1 MFRNREIVGA
11 VEFGSSGI
19 CVLLGELLQDGSLCV
34 IAKGEAPANGIMK
47 GEIDSLDTVFDHLG
61 KALNDADIMSGG
73 ELNNCSLLVVPIS
86 GCDIKSC
93 QGRGA
98 VNIDSPDGR
107 VTEADRARAHKN
119 ARLCRLDKGRG
130 ILNSSESYFY
140 IDDSL
145 KRRDPIGQAA
155 DKLEAWVHIVHG
167 LVNRMENFRQI
178 LHNSGFEEHIEMV
191 FSPMAAA
198 EGVLVQ
204 EERENGVLLID
215 LGAGVTNYLLEFNRG
230 VLASGQLQV
239 GMMHVANDLA
249 LGLDLPLD
257 QCNKMLSSGMLA
269 TAIKERREY
278 IDFPAAHGKV
288 RRIPMASFE
297 TIIDLR
303 LRELLEIIR
312 SSIDPE
318 TLGRINSGVV
328 LTGGGAS
335 FEVAQMIAKDVF
347 RSTVRVGKPAKVMG
361 AMVTDLTDPRYAAVW
376 GALKIAAY
384 YQQYSGGDDC
394 TPLQKVLNVGE
405 SVRRMIRT
413 VGDGLRDSFKI

>member
-1 MFRNREIVGA
+1 MFRNRAIVGA

-19 CVLLGELLQDGSLCV
+19 CVLLGELQQDGTLCV
-34 IAKGEAPANGIMK
+34 IAKGEAPANGIVK
-47 GEIDSLDTVFDHLG
+47 GEIDSQDTVFDHLG
-61 KALNDADIMSGG
+61 QALIDADDKSGG
-73 ELNNCSLLVVPIS
+73 ELDNCSLLIVPIS

-98 VNIDSPDGR
+98 VTIDSPDGR
-107 VTEADRARAHKN
+107 VTEADRSRAHKI
-119 ARLCRLDKGRG
+119 ARKCRLETGRG
-130 ILNSSESYFY
+130 ILNSSESFFI
-140 IDDSL
+140 IDDGL
-145 KRRDPIGQAA
+145 KRRDPIRQSA

-167 LVNRMENFRQI
+167 VVNRMENFRQI
-178 LHNSGFEEHIEMV
+178 LHNSGCEERIEMV

-257 QCNKMLSSGMLA
+257 QCNKMLVDGSLA
-269 TAIKERREY
+269 TAIRERREY
-278 IDFPAAHGKV
+278 IDFPATRGKV
-288 RRIPMASFE
+288 RRIPVASFE

-318 TLGRINSGVV
+318 TLGLINSGVV

-335 FEVAQMIAKDVF
+335 FEVSQKITKEVF
-347 RSTVRVGKPAKVMG
+347 RSTVRVGRPTSAVG
-361 AMVTDLTDPRYAAVW
+361 VVTDLANPRYSAVW

-384 YQQYSGGDDC
+384 YQQNSSDGSDN
-394 TPLQKVLNVGE
+394 PLQKVLNMGD

-413 VGDGLRDSFKI
+413 MKDGLQESFKI

>member
-1 MFRNREIVGA
+1 MFRNRVIVGA

-19 CVLLGELLQDGSLCV
+19 CVLLGESQPDGTLSV
-34 IAKGEAPANGIMK
+34 IAKGEAPANGIVK

-61 KALNDADIMSGG
+61 KALNDADVMSGG
-73 ELNNCSLLVVPIS
+73 ELNNCSMLVVPIS

-93 QGRGA
+93 LGRGA

-107 VTEADRARAHKN
+107 VTVADRVQAHKN
-119 ARLCRLDKGRG
+119 ARKFRLENGRG

-145 KRRDPIGQAA
+145 KRRDPIGQSA

-167 LVNRMENFRQI
+167 VVNRMDNFRQI
-178 LHNSGFEEHIEMV
+178 LYNSGCEEHIEMV

-204 EERENGVLLID
+204 EEREKGVLLID
-215 LGAGVTNYLLEFNRG
+215 LGAGVTNYLLEFNQG

-249 LGLDLPLD
+249 LGLDLSLD
-257 QCNKMLSSGMLA
+257 QCNKMLTDGTLA
-269 TAIKERREY
+269 KAIMERREY
-278 IDFPAAHGKV
+278 IDFPATHGKV

-318 TLGRINSGVV
+318 SLSMINSGVV

-335 FEVAQMIAKDVF
+335 FEVAQKITKDVF
-347 RSTVRVGKPAKVMG
+347 RSTVRVGRPTTAVG
-361 AMVTDLTDPRYAAVW
+361 VVTDLADPRYSAVW

-384 YQQYSGGDDC
+384 YQQNDSNDSDNI
-394 TPLQKVLNVGE
+394 LVKVLKMGD
-405 SVRRMIRT
+405 SVRHTFRT
-413 VGDGLRDSFKI
+413 VKDSVLESFKI